1 MAREWN
7 VLQKEQQRELEK
19 IDICMEIWEQAKQEL
34 YVSMHFFHVV
44 LSRLEFESQYSS
56 GEIGTNGETVY
67 FSPDTLISLFRSNRI
82 KINRLY
88 LHMVMHCLFLHFAVP
103 STADERYWNIA
114 ADIVVEKMIDSLEAR
129 SVKRYVSP
137 YRKNLYQT
145 IEENKGVLTPK
156 TVYDF
161 LKQEN
166 VQEEELRRMENEF
179 YMDNHSMWSEQL
191 TPKSMQERNRRWKED
206 SEKMQ
211 TEIETFG
218 KEQSDEV
225 KEVLEQIQIENR
237 EKYDYRKF
245 LRKFSVL
252 KEETQV
258 DMDSFDYVFYN
269 YGMELYGNMPLI
281 EPQET
286 KEVYKVEDFV
296 IAIDTSMSCKGEL
309 VKQFLRETYSVLS
322 ESESFFRK
330 VRIHIVQCDDKIQS
344 DAVIT
349 NEEELRSYM
358 ENFEVKGQG
367 GTDFRPV
374 FSYVN
379 ELIKQKAFRHLRGL
393 IYFTDGYG
401 TFPAKR
407 PLYETAFVFMKEDYK
422 DVDVPIW
429 AMKLIIEPEDF
440 NGKVEAEWT

>member
-1 MAREWN
+1 M
-7 VLQKEQQRELEK
+7 
-19 IDICMEIWEQAKQEL
+19 
-34 YVSMHFFHVV
+34 
-44 LSRLEFESQYSS
+44 
-56 GEIGTNGETVY
+56 
-67 FSPDTLISLFRSNRI
+67 
-82 KINRLY
+82 
-88 LHMVMHCLFLHFAVP
+88 
-103 STADERYWNIA
+103 
-114 ADIVVEKMIDSLEAR
+114 
-129 SVKRYVSP
+129 KRYVSP

-407 PLYETAFVFMKEDYK
+407 PSL
-422 DVDVPIW
+422 
-429 AMKLIIEPEDF
+429 
-440 NGKVEAEWT
+440 

>member
-19 IDICMEIWEQAKQEL
+19 IDICMEIWEQTKQEL
-34 YVSMHFFHVV
+34 YVSMRFFHVV
-44 LSRLEFESQYSS
+44 LSRLGFEPQYSLDA
-56 GEIGTNGETVY
+56 IGTNGENVY
-67 FSPDTLISLFRSNRI
+67 FSPDTLISLFRQNRI
-82 KINRLY
+82 EVNRMY
-88 LHMVMHCLFLHFAVP
+88 LHMVLHCLFLHFVVP
-103 STADERYWNIA
+103 TTVNERYWNLA
-114 ADIVVEKMIDSLEAR
+114 SDIVVEKIIDSLDAR

-137 YRKNLYQT
+137 YRKNLYRT
-145 IEENKGVLTPK
+145 IEEEKGVLTPK
-156 TVYDF
+156 NICEF
-161 LKQEN
+161 LQQKDM
-166 VQEEELRRMENEF
+166 EEKDLQRMEVEF
-179 YMDNHSMWSEQL
+179 YRDNHSMWSEHL
-191 TPKSMQERNRRWKED
+191 SPKSVQERNKHWKED

-218 KEQSDEV
+218 KEQSDEI

-237 EKYDYRKF
+237 QKYDYRKF
-245 LRKFSVL
+245 LKKFSVL

-258 DMDSFDYVFYN
+258 DMDSFDYVFYH
-269 YGMELYGNMPLI
+269 YGIELYGNMPLI

-286 KEVYKVEDFV
+286 KEAYKVEDFV

-330 VRIHIVQCDDKIQS
+330 VCIHIIQCDDKIQS
-344 DAVIT
+344 DVVIS

-358 ENFEVKGQG
+358 DNFEVKGQG

-374 FSYVN
+374 FVYVN
-379 ELIKQKAFRHLRGL
+379 ELIKKRVFHHLRGL

-401 TFPAKR
+401 TFPIKR

-429 AMKLIIEPEDF
+429 AMKLIIEPEDLS
-440 NGKVEAEWT
+440 GKVEVEWT

>member
-7 VLQKEQQRELEK
+7 VLQKEQQKELEK
-19 IDICMEIWEQAKQEL
+19 IQICMEIWEQSKQEL
-34 YVSMHFFHVV
+34 YVSMRFFHVA
-44 LSRLEFESQYSS
+44 LSRLEFEPQYSS

-67 FSPDTLISLFRSNRI
+67 FSPDALISLFRENRI
-82 KINRLY
+82 KVNRMY
-88 LHMVMHCLFLHFAVP
+88 LHMIFHCLFLHFALP
-103 STADERYWNIA
+103 SMAEERCWNLA
-114 ADIVVEKMIDSLEAR
+114 SDIVVEKMIDSLFVR

-145 IEENKGVLTPK
+145 IEEQKGVLTPK
-156 TVYDF
+156 TVYEF
-161 LKQEN
+161 LQKTN
-166 VQEEELRRMENEF
+166 VSEEELRRMENEF
-179 YMDNHSMWSEQL
+179 YMDNHSMWSAHL
-191 TPKSMQERNRRWKED
+191 SPKSMQERNKRWKEN

-237 EKYDYRKF
+237 EKYDYKKF

-252 KEETQV
+252 KEEAQV
-258 DMDSFDYVFYN
+258 DMDSFDYVFYH

-322 ESESFFRK
+322 ESASFFRK
-330 VRIHIVQCDDKIQS
+330 VHIHIIQCDDKIQS
-344 DAVIT
+344 DVVIS
-349 NEEELRSYM
+349 NEKELQLYM
-358 ENFEVKGQG
+358 ESFEIKGQG

-379 ELIKQKAFRHLRGL
+379 ELMKQKVFHHLRGL

-401 TFPAKR
+401 TFPVKR
-407 PLYETAFVFMKEDYK
+407 PLYETAFVFMKEDYR

-440 NGKVEAEWT
+440 SGKVEVEWT